1 MCGRYAIVL
10 DAAQLEAQF
19 GAQLA
24 GNMPPNFN
32 AAPAQNLPVI
42 TNEDPGQVQ
51 FFRWGLLPDWAKEEN
66 AGYKMINARM
76 EGITEKPSFRK
87 AVRQQRC
94 LVPASSFYEWRAEG
108 KLKIPFSIRPTDQ
121 DLFAFA
127 GIWNRWVNRETGEE
141 IPTFAIITMEAN
153 PFMRQLHDRMPAVL
167 PADVA
172 HRWIDP
178 KVSFEEAFALLQPYS
193 AARMRAVE
201 VSREVNKVGNNGP
214 DLVEPAGAVLEPLGE
229 DRPAGSA

>member
-19 GAQLA
+19 GAQLE

-42 TNEDPGQVQ
+42 TNENPGRVQ

-87 AVRQQRC
+87 AIRQQRC
-94 LVPASSFYEWRAEG
+94 LVPANSFYEWRAQG
-108 KLKIPFSIRPTDQ
+108 KVKIPFSIRPTDQ

-172 HRWIDP
+172 HRWINP

-193 AARMRAVE
+193 ASRMRAAE
-201 VSREVNKVGNNGP
+201 VSRDVNKVGNNGP
-214 DLVEPAGAVLEPLGE
+214 ELVKPAGEVLEPLGE
-229 DRPAGSA
+229 ERRAAGA